1 MKLDKY
7 NNPIITGDT
16 DTDELLEDERISQQ
30 DYAKEYNELVASELE
45 DKAIDQLINHKRGK

>member
-30 DYAKEYNELVASELE
+30 DYAKEYYELVASELE